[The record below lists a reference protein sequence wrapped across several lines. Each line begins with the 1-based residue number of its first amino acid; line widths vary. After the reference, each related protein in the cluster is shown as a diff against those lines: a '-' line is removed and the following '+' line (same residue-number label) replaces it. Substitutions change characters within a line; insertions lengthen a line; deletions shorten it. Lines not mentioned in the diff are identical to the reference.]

1 MLGGPADV
9 FSTRSHCFKNSFFSR
24 LQIRDLKFVI
34 ASSRFEVR
42 DSKFAIRSVGSKV
55 RDSSVT
61 LFACSCSRGTQLR
74 HIDMEP
80 ETVGMQDQLEKDL
93 ASAVRDFIKQQCP
106 SCTEIE
112 VSDAMQEFLLLQR
125 LAVDQIKQ
133 KIATI
138 STLTARKC
146 VGYPVTEMFDV
157 EIEGNVNPQYY
168 DGKIVRFDKTIG
180 KFVIRFGDG
189 CRYEYVQ
196 YKAKTIMQQH
206 AIGLALQNLF
216 SDTDSILLRSVYTA
230 V

>member
-1 MLGGPADV
+1 MDFAIG
-9 FSTRSHCFKNSFFSR
+9 SSR
-24 LQIRDLKFVI
+24 LK
-34 ASSRFEVR
+34 A
-42 DSKFAIRSVGSKV
+42 

-61 LFACSCSRGTQLR
+61 LFACNYSRGTQLS

-80 ETVGMQDQLEKDL
+80 EVFGMQDQLEQEL

-106 SCTEIE
+106 SGNEIE
-112 VSDAMQEFLLLQR
+112 VSNAVQEFLSMQR

-133 KIATI
+133 NIATI

-157 EIEGNVNPQYY
+157 EMDGNVNPQYY
-168 DGKIVRFDKTIG
+168 DGKVVRFDKTIG

-206 AIGLALQNLF
+206 AIGIALQNLF
-216 SDTDSILLRSVYTA
+216 SETDSILLRSAHTA

>member
-1 MLGGPADV
+1 MHHTEWWKIAIG
-9 FSTRSHCFKNSFFSR
+9 SSR
-24 LQIRDLKFVI
+24 L
-34 ASSRFEVR
+34 EVR
-42 DSKFAIRSVGSKV
+42 DWKFAIGSVGSKA
-55 RDSSVT
+55 RDSSIT
-61 LFACSCSRGTQLR
+61 LFACSYLRGTQLS

-80 ETVGMQDQLEKDL
+80 EVSGMQEQLGQQL

-112 VSDAMQEFLLLQR
+112 VSNAVQEFLLLQR

-157 EIEGNVNPQYY
+157 EMDGNVNPQYY
-168 DGKIVRFDKTIG
+168 DGKVVRFDKTIG

-189 CRYEYVQ
+189 WRYEYVQ

-206 AIGLALQNLF
+206 AIGMALQNLL
-216 SDTDSILLRSVYTA
+216 SKTDSILLRSVHTA

>member
-1 MLGGPADV
+1 MSSSL
-9 FSTRSHCFKNSFFSR
+9 
-24 LQIRDLKFVI
+24 LQ
-34 ASSRFEVR
+34 VR
-42 DSKFAIRSVGSKV
+42 YFKFAIQSSRLFHHIICLQLFT
-55 RDSSVT
+55 RDT
-61 LFACSCSRGTQLR
+61 AQRQ
-74 HIDMEP
+74 IDMEP
-80 ETVGMQDQLEKDL
+80 EVSEMQDQLQQEIT
-93 ASAVRDFIKQQCP
+93 SAVRDFIKQQCP